1 MEVRVA
7 RGDAAPFPPQ
17 PPVLSEFMR
26 LLTQLGGYN
35 NRVQELP
42 PAGPQSL
49 WVGLRRMTDFATAW
63 LAFGP
68 QTGGGVV
75 SKRQGTEVR
84 LLPSR
89 SRQFARPLARGTA
102 GASPSRAGLAQ
113 PQFLALTRHST
124 LGHLSEGSLLGGGR
138 RDRS

>member
-1 MEVRVA
+1 MEVRMA

-42 PAGPQSL
+42 AGPQSL

-68 QTGGGVV
+68 QTGGA
-75 SKRQGTEVR
+75 
-84 LLPSR
+84 LCLND
-89 SRQFARPLARGTA
+89 
-102 GASPSRAGLAQ
+102 RAL
-113 PQFLALTRHST
+113 R
-124 LGHLSEGSLLGGGR
+124 
-138 RDRS
+138 